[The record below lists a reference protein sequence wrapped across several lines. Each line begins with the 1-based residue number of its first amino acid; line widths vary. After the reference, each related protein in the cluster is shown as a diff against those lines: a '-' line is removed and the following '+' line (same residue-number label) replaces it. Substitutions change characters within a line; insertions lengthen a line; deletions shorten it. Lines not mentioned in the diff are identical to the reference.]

1 MSVCRAALAA
11 AVAGALTAGGS
22 GGAPVRAQTP
32 AAITDAITALGDFS
46 YEARV
51 EASRTVR
58 RTDAAVVVP
67 ALLNAARTHPDTYVQ
82 FRAAVILSGY
92 PVPEVDA
99 YFREALATRNDRV
112 RAVAYERLA
121 YRPDPALAPQLL
133 AALGQEGS
141 EFVRPQLIRALAAHG
156 DHPAVQG
163 QLTAD
168 INRGETAFRSAVIE
182 ALGDQRAA
190 WAADPLLSLAAEE
203 GPLRDDALLA
213 LGKIG
218 DGRALRALRT
228 TAVDPS
234 GTDQPIVSATLCLLD
249 IDCPS
254 QVDYVVRAIEYGV
267 EQAGDD
273 QALLRTAASAAAALA
288 MAGHADA
295 LEGLLDAGV
304 DAVNPGRAPIALALG
319 TVALRTPELAF
330 ETIAARDDLDGVLL
344 LLRDAFEMLDEDLAE
359 ERFYVLMR
367 DTYWGGARTDRA
379 RAVAEAAMLVLE
391 F

>member
-1 MSVCRAALAA
+1 MSVRSAALAA
-11 AVAGALTAGGS
+11 ALAGALTAGGA
-22 GGAPVRAQTP
+22 GDTPVRAQAP
-32 AAITDAITALGDFS
+32 APLTDAITALGDFS

-51 EASRTVR
+51 EASRTIR
-58 RTDAAVVVP
+58 RADAAVVVP

-92 PVPEVDA
+92 PGQEVNA
-99 YFREALATRNDRV
+99 YFREALASRNDRV

-121 YRPDPALAPQLL
+121 FRPDPELAEQLL
-133 AALGQEGS
+133 AALEREGS

-156 DHPAVQG
+156 DHPWVQA

-182 ALGDQRAA
+182 ALGEQRAA
-190 WAADPLLSLAAEE
+190 WAAEPLLSLAADE

-218 DGRALRALRT
+218 DDRVMQILQAT
-228 TAVDPS
+228 PIDSSSP
-234 GTDQPIVSATLCLLD
+234 DQPIVSATLCLVD
-249 IDCPS
+249 ADCPMH
-254 QVDYVVRAIEYGV
+254 VDYVIAAVEYGV
-267 EQAGDD
+267 ERAGND
-273 QALLRTAASAAAALA
+273 QALLRAAASAAAALA
-288 MAGHADA
+288 MAGHADV
-295 LEGLLDAGV
+295 LDGLLDAGV

-319 TVALRTPELAF
+319 TIALRTPELAF
-330 ETIAARDDLDGVLL
+330 ETIAAREDLDDVLL

-359 ERFYVLMR
+359 ERFYILMR
-367 DTYWGGARTDRA
+367 DTYWDGARTERA
-379 RAVAEAAMLVLE
+379 RAAAEAAMLVLE

>member
-1 MSVCRAALAA
+1 MRSAALAVA
-11 AVAGALTAGGS
+11 LAGALAAGGA
-22 GGAPVRAQTP
+22 GDAPIRAQTP
-32 AAITDAITALGDFS
+32 APITDAITALGDFS

-51 EASRTVR
+51 EASRAIR

-92 PVPEVDA
+92 PGQEVDA
-99 YFREALATRNDRV
+99 YFREALASRNDRV

-121 YRPDPALAPQLL
+121 FRPDAELAEQLL
-133 AALGQEGS
+133 AALEQEGS

-156 DHPAVQG
+156 AHPWVQA

-168 INRGETAFRSAVIE
+168 IDRGETAFRSAVIE

-190 WAADPLLSLAAEE
+190 WAAEPLLALAADG

-218 DGRALRALRT
+218 DARVLQILQGLT
-228 TAVDPS
+228 VDSSSP
-234 GTDQPIVSATLCLLD
+234 DQPIVSATLCLVD
-249 IDCPS
+249 ADCPTH
-254 QVDYVVRAIEYGV
+254 VDYVLAAIEYGV
-267 EQAGDD
+267 EQAGTD
-273 QALLRTAASAAAALA
+273 QALLRAAASAAAALA

-304 DAVNPGRAPIALALG
+304 HAVNPGRAPIALALG
-319 TVALRTPELAF
+319 AVALRTPERAF
-330 ETIAARDDLDGVLL
+330 ETIAARDDLDDVLL

-359 ERFYVLMR
+359 ERFYILMR
-367 DTYWGGARTDRA
+367 DTYWDAARTERA
-379 RAVAEAAMLVLE
+379 RTAAEAAMLVLE